1 MTLGG
6 EVVMIFSSNF
16 TENNKDNRYEL
27 LVKSDMTPYS
37 LSFVGYDRL
46 FGSHY
51 DEYIIMYTEFY
62 ATKPNPSKFIVP
74 DG

>member
-1 MTLGG
+1 M
-6 EVVMIFSSNF
+6 MFSSNF

-27 LVKSDMTPYS
+27 LVNSDMTPYS

-51 DEYIIMYTEFY
+51 DEYIIMYTEFSP
-62 ATKPNPSKFIVP
+62 TKPNPTKFKVP
-74 DG
+74 DGKVVIYY